1 MASLA
6 RAAAAALPSLRA
18 RHLGSG
24 SGRLPLAALS
34 GRGAAVLAVRRDGTG
49 RGGVLATAE
58 FKVSSSYGARSG
70 LDLSRV
76 RLGSWSCITAVLD
89 HLGAAGSLFKSRSAW
104 VGLAVLLFA
113 SLQTCS
119 VDSYG
124 DFFRS
129 WHIRV
134 PSLQTQPRP
143 WSGKWELVGRE
154 VSV

>member
-34 GRGAAVLAVRRDGTG
+34 GRGAAVLA
-49 RGGVLATAE
+49 VLATAE

-143 WSGKWELVGRE
+143 WSGKWELLVGRE